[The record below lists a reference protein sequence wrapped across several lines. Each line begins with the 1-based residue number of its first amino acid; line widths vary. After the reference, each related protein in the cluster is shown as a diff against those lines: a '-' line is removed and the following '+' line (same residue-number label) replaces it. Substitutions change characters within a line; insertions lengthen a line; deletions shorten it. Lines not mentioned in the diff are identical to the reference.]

1 MKEQDFV
8 FLILGWWKTDQN
20 IAQEKRVAE
29 LIDAIRHSLNNGEK
43 Q

>member
-1 MKEQDFV
+1 MKETRF
-8 FLILGWWKTDQN
+8 FILILGWWKTDQN
-20 IAQEKRVAE
+20 IAQEKRVVE